1 MHVISDAS
9 DFGVGAVL
17 LQKGRPVAYFSKKLN
32 DAERNYSTTEKEL
45 AGVLYALKEWRC
57 YLLGRTFKVTT
68 DHKSNA
74 FLQEQSSLSPRR
86 ARWAEFLQN
95 FGIQWEW
102 APGRTNPADP
112 LSRLPNQAGAHV
124 GEGCLGALSP
134 SSEGETM
141 EMRVA
146 AAAAVLPM
154 GLTEVDTWLSL
165 VREASLIDPWLAR
178 RQNRRKVTEKDGLFL
193 HGSQVYVP
201 SHAVSQDGVEYN
213 LRREVLENL
222 HGPPIVGHRGRD
234 RTLELVARSW
244 WWPGMS
250 EDVAAFVAHCDSCQ
264 RVKASS
270 QLPAGLLHPLEIPAR
285 KWQSMSMDLITGLP
299 KTRDGSDAIWVA
311 VDRLSKLAHFASTT
325 TESDAIEIAKLL
337 RARVITLHGFP
348 SEIVSDIDPR
358 WVNNFCKELFRLT
371 GCRSALSTAFH
382 PQTDGQTERINRILE
397 DYLRHYVTGRYQD
410 WDHHLCEAEFAYNN
424 TWQASINATPFQL
437 TFGQDPRVPFQ
448 EVLPTKMTV
457 KLQNQDYVPAAAE
470 FVRKMR
476 DSLEHARQCLKAA
489 QDRMKEYADRRRRE
503 PPPFKVGDEVLLS
516 TKHLRMPHSKTR
528 KLLPRFV
535 GPFPI
540 DRVVSPVA
548 FKLRLPKHMRIHNVF
563 HVSLLKPYK
572 RDGPVQPPPPPDI
585 IDDEFEYEVEAVLA
599 HRERRVR
606 SRKKSKKI
614 AREYIVKWVGYGDIN
629 NTWEPEEHLEHARER
644 LQEYWVNH
652 GVVANPPEVQRKP
665 RKKRKTR

>member
-1 MHVISDAS
+1 
-9 DFGVGAVL
+9 
-17 LQKGRPVAYFSKKLN
+17 
-32 DAERNYSTTEKEL
+32 
-45 AGVLYALKEWRC
+45 
-57 YLLGRTFKVTT
+57 
-68 DHKSNA
+68 
-74 FLQEQSSLSPRR
+74 
-86 ARWAEFLQN
+86 
-95 FGIQWEW
+95 
-102 APGRTNPADP
+102 
-112 LSRLPNQAGAHV
+112 
-124 GEGCLGALSP
+124 
-134 SSEGETM
+134 
-141 EMRVA
+141 
-146 AAAAVLPM
+146 
-154 GLTEVDTWLSL
+154 
-165 VREASLIDPWLAR
+165 
-178 RQNRRKVTEKDGLFL
+178 
-193 HGSQVYVP
+193 
-201 SHAVSQDGVEYN
+201 
-213 LRREVLENL
+213 
-222 HGPPIVGHRGRD
+222 
-234 RTLELVARSW
+234 
-244 WWPGMS
+244 
-250 EDVAAFVAHCDSCQ
+250 
-264 RVKASS
+264 
-270 QLPAGLLHPLEIPAR
+270 
-285 KWQSMSMDLITGLP
+285 
-299 KTRDGSDAIWVA
+299 
-311 VDRLSKLAHFASTT
+311 
-325 TESDAIEIAKLL
+325 
-337 RARVITLHGFP
+337 
-348 SEIVSDIDPR
+348 
-358 WVNNFCKELFRLT
+358 
-371 GCRSALSTAFH
+371 
-382 PQTDGQTERINRILE
+382 
-397 DYLRHYVTGRYQD
+397 
-410 WDHHLCEAEFAYNN
+410 LCEAEFTYNN

-572 RDGPVQPPPPPDI
+572 RDGLVQPPPPPDI

-606 SRKKSKKI
+606 SRKKSKKS
-614 AREYIVKWVGYGDIN
+614 AREYLVKWVGYGDIN

-652 GVVANPPEVQRKP
+652 GVVAKPPEVQRKP